1 MVSVRILIVE
11 DDDPLRALLR
21 RGLIEDGYV
30 VDALSDGRHCDD
42 YLAGTH
48 YDAVVLDLNLPEED
62 GLSILRRMRATGHQ
76 IPVLILTARDGGA
89 DVVAGLDAGADD
101 YLRKPFAFDE
111 LEARLRSLARRP
123 PNRIAA
129 TLKLGDL
136 VFDSE
141 TRQAHRGE
149 RDLLLTAKESLFL
162 EVLMRHAGRTV
173 TRRMLEDRL
182 WDRDSDR
189 VSNVLDVYARRLR
202 KKLTEMGEPQLLHT
216 LRGLGYRLGDP

>member
-21 RGLIEDGYV
+21 RGLTEDGYV
-30 VDALSDGRHCDD
+30 VDALADGRHCDD

-89 DVVAGLDAGADD
+89 DVVAGLDSGADD

-129 TLKLGDL
+129 TLQLGDL

-162 EVLMRHAGRTV
+162 EVLMRHPGRTV

-202 KKLTEMGEPQLLHT
+202 KKLTERGEPQLLHT

>member
-30 VDALSDGRHCDD
+30 VDALADGRHCDD

-62 GLSILRRMRATGHQ
+62 GLSILQRMRATGHQ

>member
-1 MVSVRILIVE
+1 L
-11 DDDPLRALLR
+11 
-21 RGLIEDGYV
+21 
-30 VDALSDGRHCDD
+30 
-42 YLAGTH
+42 
-48 YDAVVLDLNLPEED
+48 
-62 GLSILRRMRATGHQ
+62 Q
-76 IPVLILTARDGGA
+76 
-89 DVVAGLDAGADD
+89 
-101 YLRKPFAFDE
+101 
-111 LEARLRSLARRP
+111 
-123 PNRIAA
+123 
-129 TLKLGDL
+129 LGDL

-162 EVLMRHAGRTV
+162 EVLMRHPGRTV

-202 KKLTEMGEPQLLHT
+202 KKLTERGEPQLLHT